1 MKTNSDKCRGI
12 VLQCLKDGCK
22 TRNEVVHRSGI
33 CDSTVSKWMKD
44 LVAAGEAYIE
54 RYAFIK
60 VGGRMAAIYK
70 VGRAPENHV
79 ATKDRIKNKPKC
91 ERTYTK
97 KVQVPGQSEWAAR
110 VLAGREDFLIRQ
122 TKITP
127 KRDLLTSALF
137 GDA

>member
-1 MKTNSDKCRGI
+1 MNANSDKCRAA
-12 VLQCLKDGCK
+12 VLQCMKDGCT
-22 TRNEVVHRSGI
+22 TRSEVRDRSGI
-33 CDSTVSKWMKD
+33 SDCTVSKWMKD
-44 LVAAGEAYIE
+44 LVAAGEVYIE

-60 VGGRMAAIYK
+60 FGGRMTAIYK
-70 VGRAPENHV
+70 LGRAPENHV

-91 ERTYTK
+91 ERTYVK
-97 KVQVPGQSEWAAR
+97 KVPVPGQSEWANR
-110 VLAGREDFLIRQ
+110 VLAGRDEFMSRQ